1 MHLMAGYLSRMIC
14 HRFDLP
20 LPVFRGS
27 KGRIR
32 MKLSLQ
38 QLRRPYR
45 VHTPLVSAN
54 AVIMWCMECIWTSY
68 RMRLLDRAPVCMGG
82 EGFYIY
88 FSIAPAKVPF
98 CPLFC
103 SIPGSGYFSLILWLS
118 MCLLCV
124 CMCLCGCGVV
134 WWGSSLSFS
143 LDRRGDGGRVAGQQS
158 GGRGAGAILQLPT
171 C

>member
-1 MHLMAGYLSRMIC
+1 MDLMPGNLSRMIC

-27 KGRIR
+27 KGPIR

-38 QLRRPYR
+38 QLRRPLHI
-45 VHTPLVSAN
+45 HTPLVSAN
-54 AVIMWCMECIWTSY
+54 AVIMWCMECIWISY
-68 RMRLLDRAPVCMGG
+68 RIRLLDRAPVCMGG
-82 EGFYIY
+82 EGFYIS

-124 CMCLCGCGVV
+124 WMCLCGVV
-134 WWGSSLSFS
+134 GLLSLFLSGSS
-143 LDRRGDGGRVAGQQS
+143 RGWW
-158 GGRGAGAILQLPT
+158 
-171 C
+171 